1 MSELL
6 TIIEKKNIERQNI
19 QEKIQRANNIEEK
32 EELIIRLNN
41 LIDEKLDLSKIYDK
55 YNNNQN
61 LDCKTIKRKT
71 YDNESERKSLDNL
84 PAKIRMVKKKFQI
97 NK

>member
-1 MSELL
+1 M
-6 TIIEKKNIERQNI
+6 KKNIEIQNI
-19 QEKIQRANNIEEK
+19 QEKIQRVNNIVKK
-32 EELIIRLNN
+32 EELINRLNN

-61 LDCKTIKRKT
+61 LDCKPMIRKT

-84 PAKIRMVKKKFQI
+84 PAKIKKKDG
-97 NK
+97 